1 MGAVTPRAGLPT
13 WADHTAFLRRHRGLL
28 ALAVA
33 LGGIAGAVWSW
44 QQPSTFSATASV
56 ALAPVPVYVAA
67 STDELV
73 PPEVSVDTD
82 AQLLRSGPVLDAVGG
97 VLGID
102 REAAEDRL
110 RVTATANTRVLH
122 VTARGDTPQHA
133 AAAANAA
140 VAALTDVR
148 RQSLGAL
155 DEDQVRYLRMVL
167 GEHDVAPEQ
176 DDEQAFLVPMEDEQF
191 ARIVGVRASLDE
203 LDEARARPAEVV
215 RPAVPPMRA
224 DYANAEVAV
233 VSGALLGLLAGCLAG
248 AGRDRLRTPSGPTT
262 HHHTHDEDLRHA

>member
-1 MGAVTPRAGLPT
+1 MDALTRSAGLPT
-13 WADHTAFLRRHRGLL
+13 WGDHTAFLRRHRWTI
-28 ALAVA
+28 ALAMT
-33 LGGIAGAVWSW
+33 LGGVAGALWSW

-82 AQLLRSGPVLDAVGG
+82 AQLLRSGPVLDAVGA
-97 VLGID
+97 VLDTD
-102 REAAEDRL
+102 RDESEDRL
-110 RVTATANTRVLH
+110 RVTATPNTHVLH
-122 VTARGDTPQHA
+122 VTVRADTPQHA

-140 VAALTDVR
+140 AAALTDVR
-148 RQSLGAL
+148 RQTLGAL

-176 DDEQAFLVPMEDEQF
+176 EDGRPSLVPVEDEQF

-215 RPAVPPMRA
+215 RPAAPSARA
-224 DYANAEVAV
+224 DYANTEVAV
-233 VSGALLGLLAGCLAG
+233 VSGALLGLLGGCLAG
-248 AGRDRLRTPSGPTT
+248 AGRDRFRPPTRPTPP
-262 HHHTHDEDLRHA
+262 THDEDLRHV